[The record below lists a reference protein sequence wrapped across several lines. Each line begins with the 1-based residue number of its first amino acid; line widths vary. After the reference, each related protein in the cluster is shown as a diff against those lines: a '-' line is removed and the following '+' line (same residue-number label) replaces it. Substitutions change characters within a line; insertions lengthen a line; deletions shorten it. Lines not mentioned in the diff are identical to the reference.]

1 MERDEFARRLAEAT
15 GRLLAL
21 TRTYVIDAL
30 PEAVTYSLAMGPWV
44 EHVPLG
50 PGELL
55 FAEDAER
62 FRERR
67 SCTAE
72 EMVDLLWR
80 DGLVPLW
87 IDLVVTA
94 ALHGHTQVDA
104 EVSPRFVREPRELQ
118 GEERPFLIKVRNEP
132 PWVSRAKMHGPL
144 ERFPLRW
151 RDDPEAARVVRD
163 PEEGR
168 VSVRRLLLRRLL
180 AAPRTQLTRALV
192 RRYLHE
198 RPAADLPWRDE
209 AEQREALAEAE
220 RALAGWSQDG
230 DDEGA
235 R

>member
-1 MERDEFARRLAEAT
+1 MEREEFRRRLADAT
-15 GRLLAL
+15 RRLLAL

-30 PEAVTYSLAMGPWV
+30 PEAVTYSLAMGSWV
-44 EHVPLG
+44 EEVPLG
-50 PGELL
+50 PGEVL
-55 FAEDAER
+55 FAEDGER

-72 EMVDLLWR
+72 ETVDLLWR

-87 IDLVVTA
+87 IDMVVVA
-94 ALHGHTQVDA
+94 ALHGRTQVDA
-104 EVSPRFVREPRELQ
+104 EVSPRFVRELRELE

-132 PWVSRAKMHGPL
+132 PWISRTKMHGPL
-144 ERFPLRW
+144 ERFPLHW

-180 AAPRTQLTRALV
+180 AAPRTKAMFAQV

-209 AEQREALAEAE
+209 AEQLEAIAEAE
-220 RALAGWSQDG
+220 RALAEWSQDG
-230 DDEGA
+230 DDAVA

>member
-1 MERDEFARRLAEAT
+1 MERGEFARRLSEAT

-21 TRTYVIDAL
+21 TRTYVIDDL

-50 PGELL
+50 PGEVM
-55 FAEDAER
+55 FAEDGER

-67 SCTAE
+67 VCTAE
-72 EMVDLLWR
+72 ETVDLLWR

-94 ALHGHTQVDA
+94 ALQGRTQIDA

-132 PWVSRAKMHGPL
+132 PWIPRARMHGPL
-144 ERFPLRW
+144 KRFPLHW
-151 RDDPEAARVVRD
+151 RDDPEAARVMRD

-180 AAPRTQLTRALV
+180 TAPRTQSTNVQV

-209 AEQREALAEAE
+209 AEQLEAMAEAE
-220 RALAGWSQDG
+220 RVLAGWSQDG
-230 DDEGA
+230 DDEEA